1 MFKLT
6 FEVNGKEVEP
16 DEVGDALERA
26 VMETVEQEV
35 KSRVAAHLTSDE
47 MAQLTMI
54 LIKAPDS
61 SYSMRFNGPEEV
73 IAKVQAVFES

>member
-6 FEVNGKEVEP
+6 FEVNGREVEP
-16 DEVGDALERA
+16 DDVGDALQRA
-26 VMETVEQEV
+26 IMETVEQEV
-35 KSRVAAHLTSDE
+35 RARVAARLDAEE